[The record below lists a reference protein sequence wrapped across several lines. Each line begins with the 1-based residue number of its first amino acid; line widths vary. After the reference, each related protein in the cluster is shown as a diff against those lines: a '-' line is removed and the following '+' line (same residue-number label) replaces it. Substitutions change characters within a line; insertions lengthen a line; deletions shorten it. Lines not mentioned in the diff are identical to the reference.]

1 MGEGVGGTVAA
12 NMTPDQVREF
22 QRRAMRYQH
31 ILLVESGLR
40 RMARRYRHERASGAW
55 RAFPQGGPT
64 LPTTATTSTTTSSTQ
79 VAPPTAGTVVPT
91 SAVLPGPSIATA
103 AGQPTGLGS
112 TRAQT
117 SSAGTQ
123 TAPAP
128 SVDPAAF
135 HEMERKMDRVLRKI
149 SNLSRD
155 VRHINRRVK
164 SIKQTLR
171 RANL

>member
-1 MGEGVGGTVAA
+1 
-12 NMTPDQVREF
+12 
-22 QRRAMRYQH
+22 
-31 ILLVESGLR
+31 
-40 RMARRYRHERASGAW
+40 MARRYRLEQASRAW
-55 RAFPQGGPT
+55 TAFQQGGPT
-64 LPTTATTSTTTSSTQ
+64 LPTTATTSTTITSTH

-117 SSAGTQ
+117 SSASTQ

-135 HEMERKMDRVLRKI
+135 HETERKMDRVLRKI

-164 SIKQTLR
+164 SIKRTLQ